1 MMPVVGEEPR
11 RHEGAKAADRDSE
24 VVRRAEGVAA
34 HDRGREEVRVDTMME
49 GVAGAAR
56 LA

>member
-1 MMPVVGEEPR
+1 MMQVVYKKPR

-24 VVRRAEGVAA
+24 VVRMAEGVAT
-34 HDRGREEVRVDTMME
+34 HDQEREEVRVDTMME
-49 GVAGAAR
+49 AAAGAAR